1 MIYNKFLWY
10 LGGGSYSP
18 PPPPYGPVVHSVMT
32 VHAVIFSMKI
42 TFIINTYFVSPVL
55 GIVNNYVSTMITM
68 INEDKD
74 RTVVMAILL
83 SLEEML
89 KSLKQNTLQGA
100 GSFEGICTALKN
112 VLMSKVHVLL

>member
-1 MIYNKFLWY
+1 
-10 LGGGSYSP
+10 
-18 PPPPYGPVVHSVMT
+18 
-32 VHAVIFSMKI
+32 MKI

-89 KSLKQNTLQGA
+89 KSLKQDTLQGA
-100 GSFEGICTALKN
+100 GNFEGICTSLKN